1 MDSQIIFQKTAA
13 GQEEVAARTHKELIR
28 YRTVLI
34 LIDGKASV
42 EQLVTMAGK
51 LCNVP
56 EALEQ
61 LRAAGL
67 IEAVKSVAVPQA
79 AASSTASAAPNKET
93 LQKINRALY
102 DAIGPAAD
110 DLCMQVEKCRSY
122 PELKQVAEKCS
133 DLVKNIAGKRKADE
147 FSAMTNTL
155 LAQAG

>member
-1 MDSQIIFQKTAA
+1 MDSHVIYQKTAA

-42 EQLVTMAGK
+42 GQLVTMAGK

-61 LRAAGL
+61 LQAAGL
-67 IEAVKSVAVPQA
+67 IEAIKA
-79 AASSTASAAPNKET
+79 AAAPQPAAGSTVAAPSKET
-93 LQKINRALY
+93 VQKINRALY

-122 PELKQVAEKCS
+122 PELQQVAEKCS

-147 FSAMTNTL
+147 FNAMANAL
-155 LAQAG
+155 LGQAA

>member
-1 MDSQIIFQKTAA
+1 MDSHVIFQKTAA

-61 LRAAGL
+61 LSAAGL
-67 IEAVKSVAVPQA
+67 IEAAGSA
-79 AASSTASAAPNKET
+79 AAPQSAASAPSAAPDKDT

-110 DLCMQVEKCRSY
+110 DLCLQVEKCRSY
-122 PELKQVAEKCS
+122 PELKQVTEKCS
-133 DLVKNIAGKRKADE
+133 DLLKNVAGKRKSDE
-147 FSAMTNTL
+147 FSAMANTL
-155 LAQAG
+155 LAQAA

>member
-1 MDSQIIFQKTAA
+1 MESHTVFQKTPA
-13 GQEEVAARTHKELIR
+13 GQEEVAARTHKELVR
-28 YRTVLI
+28 FRTVLI

-42 EQLVTMAGK
+42 EQLTTMAGK

-67 IEAVKSVAVPQA
+67 IEAIKTAAAPQA
-79 AASSTASAAPNKET
+79 TASAAAAAPDKET

-110 DLCMQVEKCRSY
+110 DLCLQVEKCRSY
-122 PELKQVAEKCS
+122 PELKQIAEKCS
-133 DLVKNIAGKRKADE
+133 DLVKNVAGKRKADE
-147 FSAMTNTL
+147 FIAMANSL
-155 LAQAG
+155 LAQAA